1 MPRLSILI
9 PALGKLEPLETSLV
23 SLLENRPADCEI
35 VAVLD
40 HDYADPYDLKD
51 EVRFVAASRRAG
63 LVEAVNLGLAACRSN
78 VVHLLAAG
86 ASVSEGWAEP
96 ALAHFGDPRI
106 AAVAPLV
113 LDPAS
118 GLVVTAGL
126 EYHPAG
132 RRVDR
137 AAGRPADVP
146 AARVLGASAQAAFYR
161 ASALGPPGQAFDEQV
176 GEALADVDL
185 ALRLKEAGYLA
196 VFEPLSRIH
205 HQPTASAS
213 AVLDGARQ
221 AERLF
226 WRHVGARGWAG
237 ALASHAA
244 LVAAEFASGLGRGG
258 ALARLSGRLLGSC
271 EWGQHLRGRLKL
283 ALPPAG
289 GTPSQR
295 PDRPRPHLG
304 SRKRQGVQAL
314 EF

>member
-1 MPRLSILI
+1 
-9 PALGKLEPLETSLV
+9 
-23 SLLENRPADCEI
+23 
-35 VAVLD
+35 
-40 HDYADPYDLKD
+40 
-51 EVRFVAASRRAG
+51 
-63 LVEAVNLGLAACRSN
+63 
-78 VVHLLAAG
+78 
-86 ASVSEGWAEP
+86 
-96 ALAHFGDPRI
+96 
-106 AAVAPLV
+106 
-113 LDPAS
+113 
-118 GLVVTAGL
+118 
-126 EYHPAG
+126 
-132 RRVDR
+132 
-137 AAGRPADVP
+137 
-146 AARVLGASAQAAFYR
+146 
-161 ASALGPPGQAFDEQV
+161 LGPPGQGFDEQV

-258 ALARLSGRLLGSC
+258 ALTRLSGRLLGSC

-295 PDRPRPHLG
+295 PDKPRPHLG